1 MEWNLLSAAAES
13 SLLAVTMMVWYPYYF
28 LCKIPI
34 TAAAAVVP
42 TYLGYL
48 HIQPLPIFFANH
60 LGDCRS

>member
-1 MEWNLLSAAAES
+1 MEWNLLSAAES
-13 SLLAVTMMVWYPYYF
+13 SDYDGMDPF

-42 TYLGYL
+42 KYLGYL

-60 LGDCRS
+60 LGDSRS